1 MLRKAQHQRASILD
15 CLPEEDAD
23 GDKTGQAHRDSQMH
37 QEKQIDAV
45 VAKGGGGSGG
55 GVSAGAVHQRA
66 SILDC
71 LPEEDADG
79 DKTGQAH
86 RDSQMHQEKQIDAV
100 VAKGGGGSGGGV
112 SAGVVAMRGMQ
123 SVPRVSTF
131 AGWVRGQASSDK
143 RVATAI
149 DLLSW
154 RPRDR

>member
-1 MLRKAQHQRASILD
+1 
-15 CLPEEDAD
+15 
-23 GDKTGQAHRDSQMH
+23 MH

-45 VAKGGGGSGG
+45 VAKG
-55 GVSAGAVHQRA
+55 
-66 SILDC
+66 
-71 LPEEDADG
+71 
-79 DKTGQAH
+79 
-86 RDSQMHQEKQIDAV
+86 
-100 VAKGGGGSGGGV
+100 GGGV